1 MTSIK
6 EIIMAF
12 YKKKLKAP
20 EKKPNALSSTSKRSQ
35 VEKPEKVK
43 PTGPTCPRCNSTVVK
58 QISAQRE
65 AAESREP
72 THRAVVGVKMIS
84 SIYACSCGKRFFVK

>member
-1 MTSIK
+1 MSEIDHKIYLDK

-12 YKKKLKAP
+12 YKKKPPIIKELPKKEP
-20 EKKPNALSSTSKRSQ
+20 EK
-35 VEKPEKVK
+35 KPEKVK
-43 PTGPTCPRCNSTVVK
+43 PKGPTCPKCNSTVVK

>member
-1 MTSIK
+1 
-6 EIIMAF
+6 MAF
-12 YKKKLKAP
+12 SRRKPKAP
-20 EKKPNALSSTSKRSQ
+20 EKKP

-84 SIYACSCGKRFFVK
+84 SIYACHCGKRFFVK

>member
-1 MTSIK
+1 
-6 EIIMAF
+6 MAF
-12 YKKKLKAP
+12 DKGKPKETP
-20 EKKPNALSSTSKRSQ
+20 EK
-35 VEKPEKVK
+35 KPEKVK
-43 PTGPTCPRCNSTVVK
+43 YTGPTCPRCNSITVK

-84 SIYACSCGKRFFVK
+84 SIYACHCGKRFFVK